1 MNKRFAMAGLIAFAV
16 LLLNVS
22 TSYADTITATQPG
35 ADDGF
40 GSTYVLSANCTGS
53 VCDVTLTIHSSGANQ
68 PDISAVDF
76 KIGSKD
82 AFAGS
87 VAPPNGT
94 WNTSSGPISNGGCGG
109 NGAGFVCSQAASTAS
124 FAATGGDLTWSW
136 TGVTVSGDVVLGHVG
151 YKYDN
156 ATGSLNGHIVSDSS
170 FGGGGG
176 SSVPE
181 PGVLQLLGV
190 GLVGLGVMR
199 RRLLTF

>member
-1 MNKRFAMAGLIAFAV
+1 VVAGLIAVAV
-16 LLLNVS
+16 LFLSVS
-22 TSYADTITATQPG
+22 PSYADTITATQPG

-82 AFAGS
+82 AFAGTVS
-87 VAPPNGT
+87 APNGT
-94 WNTSSGPISNGGCGG
+94 WTSTSGSLSNGGCGG
-109 NGAGFVCSQAASTAS
+109 NGGGFVCSQAASTAS

-156 ATGSLNGHIVSDSS
+156 ATGTLNGHIVSDST

-190 GLVGLGVMR
+190 GLVGLGVAR
-199 RRLLTF
+199 RRFLGL